1 MVKKQNQIHTPR
13 PQKKEQKYRC
23 FFKSGDCTMLLA
35 KNISYNA
42 AKALE
47 HHMRQ
52 FLAQHQTNLNGHLI
66 VTK

>member
-13 PQKKEQKYRC
+13 PQKKDQKYRA
-23 FFKSGDCTMLLA
+23 FYKSGDCTMLLA

-52 FLAQHQTNLNGHLI
+52 FLAQHETKLQGTIII
-66 VTK
+66 VK